1 MFTSFIKILFL
12 IIFSI
17 NVQNAM
23 QIQYLFHK
31 INIKFLKTEKKHFNN
46 FKECQ
51 I

>member
-1 MFTSFIKILFL
+1 MFTSFIKNIIF

-31 INIKFLKTEKKHFNN
+31 INIKFLKNRKKTF
-46 FKECQ
+46 
-51 I
+51 